1 MSAAHRRYTR
11 SPLEASDRLC
21 VRCGHVW
28 PIASFAVLRGRWPSS
43 WCRAC
48 AVDATRTW
56 RLANAVEINAR
67 RRAVYQRGRPPRPGG
82 AIGPSV

>member
-1 MSAAHRRYTR
+1 VTRRWTR
-11 SPLEASDRLC
+11 APLTATERLC
-21 VRCGHVW
+21 VQCATTKTIGEFR
-28 PIASFAVLRGRWPSS
+28 ILRGRWPSS
-43 WCRAC
+43 WCNAC